1 MPRTY
6 RDAVLLTRAVGI
18 QYIWIDSLC
27 IVQDDK
33 EDWEKESTT
42 MARIY
47 RNACFTLCALVDS
60 CDDGFLHR
68 EPSARIPFRSFV
80 NDSIHG
86 MYSFRETW
94 QRWVPGTYYGL
105 KIDFLE
111 SDLIVAKW
119 TTRGWTLQEELFSF
133 RLLQCSKRMIYYNCN
148 EKFCSEDEFYQDGNW
163 RDDFLTTLERFP
175 HDFFPW
181 YSTVREYCHR
191 LLTYEEDRLPAVS
204 ALAAVFDEETGG
216 TYIAGL
222 WAQDIPNGLFWEKP
236 CPDSNFYDLADF
248 INHLANTPLYITL
261 SWSWASQNE
270 RVGWA
275 RGKREGVA
283 ECEVIEAH
291 SEVDGLNP
299 HGRIRKA
306 HLVVSGR
313 ISWPKDL
320 KFERSIKDSW
330 QVKSKNVFVG
340 QWCLDFRAVEEK
352 LGSNSKSKW
361 EGKKSDDGVAMFLF
375 ARKPAEDGYEPDL
388 GDFNKYGSLWDGRLL
403 FGLLLYPTGVQNE
416 YMRIGIFYAPYW
428 SAEGYEFFETVPSR
442 KVKLL

>member
-33 EDWEKESTT
+33 EDWEKESNT

-86 MYSFRETW
+86 TYSFRGTW
-94 QRWVPGTYYGL
+94 QRWVPGSYYGL
-105 KIDFLE
+105 ELEFLD
-111 SDLIVAKW
+111 SDLIEAKW
-119 TTRGWTLQEELFSF
+119 TTRGWTLQEEKFSS
-133 RLLQCSKRMIYYNCN
+133 RLLQCSKRMIYYSCN
-148 EKFCSEDEFYQDGNW
+148 EKICSEDEFYRSGKEW
-163 RDDFLTTLERFP
+163 RHDFLTTLEQFP
-175 HDFFPW
+175 HNSFPW
-181 YSTVREYCHR
+181 YSTIYEYSNR

-204 ALAAVFDEETGG
+204 ALAAVFAEETGG

-222 WAQDIPNGLFWEKP
+222 WAQDIHNGLFWEKL
-236 CPDSNFYDLADF
+236 CPDLNFYDLADF
-248 INHLANTPLYITL
+248 INHLTNTPLYIAP

-270 RVGWA
+270 CVNWVR
-275 RGKREGVA
+275 KSVA

-291 SEVDGLNP
+291 SEVDGLDP
-299 HGRIRKA
+299 YERIMKA

-313 ISWPKDL
+313 SNWPKDL
-320 KFERSIKDSW
+320 NFERSIKNSW
-330 QVKSKNVFVG
+330 QVKSENVFVG
-340 QWCLDFRAVEEK
+340 QWCLDSRAVEEK
-352 LGSNSKSKW
+352 LGSNSKTKW
-361 EGKKSDDGVAMFLF
+361 EGKKSDDGVAMFLL

-403 FGLLLYPTGVQNE
+403 FGLLLYPTGVQDE
-416 YMRIGIFYAPYW
+416 YRRIGIFYAPYW
-428 SAEGYEFFETVPSR
+428 SAGGYEFFETVPSR
-442 KVKLL
+442 KIKLV